1 LPIHHEGLAALF
13 SLPETPG
20 LSGVSLGWAMSKD
33 VTRAVR
39 GRFQQLAHGRLV
51 FPGAGGIPD
60 EPCEF

>member
-1 LPIHHEGLAALF
+1 MALI
-13 SLPETPG
+13 SLPETLG

-39 GRFQQLAHGRLV
+39 VRFQQPAHGRAV
-51 FPGAGGIPD
+51 FPGAGGVPD